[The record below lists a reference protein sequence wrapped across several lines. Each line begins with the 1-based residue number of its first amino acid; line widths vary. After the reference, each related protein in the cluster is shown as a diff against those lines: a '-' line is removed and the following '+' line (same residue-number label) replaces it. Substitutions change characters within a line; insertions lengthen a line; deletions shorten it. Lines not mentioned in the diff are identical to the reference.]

1 MAPLNIRTE
10 PTLGVRGS
18 VVGEGGLAFSVLFC
32 SLISDRSRAKNGLH
46 WNYLRWRRHV
56 KMAGIFHRSASIGQC
71 GSGVRKSLLNCSL
84 VGHVLESERLKNGAV
99 PSQTAFHYFYSL
111 LCAYRNKLYI

>member
-32 SLISDRSRAKNGLH
+32 SLISDRSRDK
-46 WNYLRWRRHV
+46 
-56 KMAGIFHRSASIGQC
+56 KRSALE
-71 GSGVRKSLLNCSL
+71 LLEMEETREDGWYLS
-84 VGHVLESERLKNGAV
+84 
-99 PSQTAFHYFYSL
+99 
-111 LCAYRNKLYI
+111 